1 MYFNNFYKW
10 VAYLADSFM
19 VLFILLNKGIDQKSM
34 FISNVNKPF
43 KITELL
49 CRPLVKLTQQLVVT
63 LYTLTNNT
71 DPKTLQTKGLNKVHQ
86 PRPGKISLQ
95 PHLTPNC
102 PQSVSTDSSGMFPA
116 ARTPSL
122 RAEVDAIS

>member
-1 MYFNNFYKW
+1 
-10 VAYLADSFM
+10 M

-49 CRPLVKLTQQLVVT
+49 RRPLVKLIQQLVVT
-63 LYTLTNNT
+63 LYILTNST

-95 PHLTPNC
+95 PQLTPNC
-102 PQSVSTDSSGMFPA
+102 PQRVSTESSGTLPQPKHPPCMQKQM
-116 ARTPSL
+116 L
-122 RAEVDAIS
+122 